1 MLRKDIERGSY
12 YIVKPETPCRF
23 LVQVIDWDN
32 ERGWRCRRVDTGE
45 IIYIKHGSRF
55 YEKVEYS
62 QYSYSPV
69 DTPEYQQLSQLL
81 DELQSTTTE
90 TAVTAKETNSNG
102 QLDLFDEENVELGVV
117 D

>member
-62 QYSYSPV
+62 QYSYFSSPSSATTTTT
-69 DTPEYQQLSQLL
+69 DYHSL
-81 DELQSTTTE
+81 DQLQSTT
-90 TAVTAKETNSNG
+90 AAKEMDSNG
-102 QLDLFDEENVELGVV
+102 QLSLFDENVELGVV

>member
-62 QYSYSPV
+62 QYSYFSSPSATTTTT
-69 DTPEYQQLSQLL
+69 DYRPL
-81 DELQSTTTE
+81 DQLQSTT
-90 TAVTAKETNSNG
+90 AAKEMDSNG
-102 QLDLFDEENVELGVV
+102 QLSLFDENVELGVV

>member
-62 QYSYSPV
+62 QYSYFSSPSAATTTA
-69 DTPEYQQLSQLL
+69 DYRPL
-81 DELQSTTTE
+81 DQLQSTTTE
-90 TAVTAKETNSNG
+90 EQMDSNG
-102 QLDLFDEENVELGVV
+102 QLSLFDENVELGVV

>member
-55 YEKVEYS
+55 CEKVEYS
-62 QYSYSPV
+62 QYSYFSSPSTAV
-69 DTPEYQQLSQLL
+69 TTDYRPL
-81 DELQSTTTE
+81 DQLQSTATVPVGE
-90 TAVTAKETNSNG
+90 KIDSND
-102 QLDLFDEENVELGVV
+102 QLSLFDENVELGVV

>member
-62 QYSYSPV
+62 QYSYFSSPSATTTTT
-69 DTPEYQQLSQLL
+69 DYHSL
-81 DELQSTTTE
+81 DQLQSTT
-90 TAVTAKETNSNG
+90 AAKEMDSNG
-102 QLDLFDEENVELGVV
+102 QLSLFDENVELGVV

>member
-62 QYSYSPV
+62 QYSYFSSPSATTT
-69 DTPEYQQLSQLL
+69 DYRPL
-81 DELQSTTTE
+81 DQLQSTTTE
-90 TAVTAKETNSNG
+90 EKMDSNG
-102 QLDLFDEENVELGVV
+102 QLNLFDENVELGVV

>member
-62 QYSYSPV
+62 QYSYFSSTSATTTTTDYRP
-69 DTPEYQQLSQLL
+69 L
-81 DELQSTTTE
+81 DQLQSTTTE
-90 TAVTAKETNSNG
+90 EKEEKVGSNG
-102 QLDLFDEENVELGVV
+102 QLSLFDENVELGVV

>member
-62 QYSYSPV
+62 QYSYFSSPSAA
-69 DTPEYQQLSQLL
+69 DTTTDYRPL
-81 DELQSTTTE
+81 DQLQSTTTVAE
-90 TAVTAKETNSNG
+90 EEKTDSND
-102 QLDLFDEENVELGVV
+102 QLSLFDENIELGVV